1 MGDLVNIFFIFD
13 DSVVEVFGED
23 ILKMLDVRII

>member
-13 DSVVEVFGED
+13 DLVVEVFGED

>member
-13 DSVVEVFGED
+13 DAVVEVFGED